1 MSLTVKKKLWKSKM
15 KKILCVLCALF
26 AITGCDR
33 EQSNKPVVK
42 IAFLYPMS
50 GDGAIFGA
58 TAKKISDWYISEFEK
73 NNPNAKY
80 KYEVIFEDAQWSA
93 SKTATLANKVIA
105 ADNADAMLSMT
116 SSQAMVMNPIAEKN
130 KVIQLSFAADPKAAH
145 GDFNFR
151 IATSAKNVAERTF
164 EYMNKNKLKT
174 FSTVVLTSDAG
185 SVAVIDEFKHVA
197 LENKNVKMKSAYSI
211 NPGDKNFDVMLAKI
225 KKESPDIL
233 VVEALPPES
242 DLFLRAMYRAN
253 VKIPVTGI
261 WTIPALTDKSLVNG
275 MWYVDDAAA
284 TPEFVKQ
291 FERVIGGKATNY
303 GEFAYTMLNV
313 LTNAWENADA
323 ESEHKPIPE
332 NVVKSIIENTE
343 GLKTPLGT
351 LTIDSDGGIAL
362 PGVMKQIKNGEQV
375 IIEE

>member
-1 MSLTVKKKLWKSKM
+1 M
-15 KKILCVLCALF
+15 KKILCILCALF
-26 AITGCDR
+26 AIAGCDR
-33 EQSNKPVVK
+33 EQSDKPVVK

-50 GDGAIFGA
+50 GDGAIFGE
-58 TAKKISDWYISEFEK
+58 TARKISDWYISDFEK

-80 KYEVIFEDAQWSA
+80 KYKAIFEDAQWSA

-105 ADNADAMLSMT
+105 VDNADAMLSMT
-116 SSQAMVMNPIAEKN
+116 SSQGMVLNPIAEKN
-130 KVIQLSFAADPKAAH
+130 KVIQLSFAANPEVAK

-151 IATSAKNVAERTF
+151 IATGASNVAEKTF
-164 EYMNKNKLKT
+164 EYMKKNNMKT

-185 SVAVIDEFKHVA
+185 SIAVVDEFKRMA
-197 LENKNVKMKSAYSI
+197 SKNKNVKMKSAYSI

-242 DLFLRAMYRAN
+242 DLFLRAMHRAN

-261 WTIPALTDKSLVNG
+261 WTIPALMDKSLAEG

-284 TPEFVKQ
+284 SPEFTEQ
-291 FERVIGGKATNY
+291 FEKIVGGKTSNY
-303 GEFAYTMLNV
+303 GEFVYTMLTV
-313 LTNAWENADA
+313 LTNAWEKADA
-323 ESEHKPIPE
+323 APGQKPTPE
-332 NVVKSIIENTE
+332 NVVKSIMENTDK
-343 GLKTPLGT
+343 LKAALGT
-351 LTIDSDGGIAL
+351 LSITPDGSIVL

-375 IIEE
+375 IIGE

>member
-1 MSLTVKKKLWKSKM
+1 MKKL
-15 KKILCVLCALF
+15 LCLLCALF
-26 AITGCDR
+26 AIAGCDR

-50 GDGAIFGA
+50 GDGAMFGY
-58 TAKKISDWYISEFEK
+58 TAQKVSDWYLSEFEK

-80 KYEVIFEDAQWSA
+80 KYRAIFEDAQWSA
-93 SKTATLANKVIA
+93 SKTATLANKVITV
-105 ADNADAMLSMT
+105 DNADAMLSMT
-116 SSQAMVMNPIAEKN
+116 SSQGMVMNPIAEQN
-130 KVIQLSFAADPKAAH
+130 KVIQLSFAADPKAAQ

-151 IATSAKNVAERTF
+151 IATSAKNVVERTF
-164 EYMNKNKLKT
+164 KYMKKNNMKT

-185 SVAVIDEFKHVA
+185 SVAVVDEFKRVA
-197 LENKNVKMKSAYSI
+197 SENKNVKMKSAYSI

-261 WTIPALTDKSLVNG
+261 WTIPALTDKSVAEG
-275 MWYVDDAAA
+275 MWYVDDATA
-284 TPEFVKQ
+284 TPEFMKQ

-323 ESEHKPIPE
+323 ESGQKPAPE
-332 NVVKSIIENTE
+332 NVVKSIMKNTN

-351 LTIDSDGGIAL
+351 LTIENDGSIAL

-375 IIEE
+375 IIEEK

>member
-1 MSLTVKKKLWKSKM
+1 MKKL
-15 KKILCVLCALF
+15 LCVLCMALSLC
-26 AITGCDR
+26 ACDK
-33 EQSNKPVVK
+33 QNNNPQNKPVVK

-50 GDGAIFGA
+50 GDGAVFGD

-80 KYEVIFEDAQWSA
+80 KYKAIFEDVQWSA
-93 SKTATLANKVIA
+93 SKTATLANKVIT

-116 SSQAMVMNPIAEKN
+116 SSQAMVMNPIAEQN
-130 KVIQLSFAADPKAAH
+130 KVIQLSFAADPKAAK
-145 GDFNFR
+145 GNFNFR

-185 SVAVIDEFKHVA
+185 SVAVVDEFKRVA
-197 LENKNVKMKSAYSI
+197 SKNKNVKMKSVYSI

-261 WTIPALTDKSLVNG
+261 WTIPALTDKSLVEG
-275 MWYVDDAAA
+275 MWYVDDAA
-284 TPEFVKQ
+284 TTQEFMKQ
-291 FERVIGGKATNY
+291 FEHVIGGKATNY

-313 LTNAWENADA
+313 LTNAWEKADT
-323 ESEHKPIPE
+323 ESGQKPAPE
-332 NVVKSIIENTE
+332 NVVKSIMKNTD

-351 LTIDSDGGIAL
+351 LTIDDDGGIAL

>member
-1 MSLTVKKKLWKSKM
+1 MKKL
-15 KKILCVLCALF
+15 LCIFCALF
-26 AITGCDR
+26 AIAGCDS
-33 EQSNKPVVK
+33 EKSDKPVVK

-50 GDGAIFGA
+50 GDGAIFGD

-80 KYEVIFEDAQWSA
+80 KYKAIFEDAQWSA
-93 SKTATLANKVIA
+93 SKTATLAQKVISV
-105 ADNADAMLSMT
+105 DHADAMLSMT
-116 SSQAMVMNPIAEKN
+116 SSQGMVMNPIAEQN
-130 KVIQLSFAADPKAAH
+130 KVIQLSFAADPKAAK

-185 SVAVIDEFKHVA
+185 SVAVIDEFKRVA
-197 LENKNVKMKSAYSI
+197 SKNKNVKMKSAYSI
-211 NPGDKNFDVMLAKI
+211 NPGDKNFDVMLTKI
-225 KKESPDIL
+225 KSEKPDIL
-233 VVEALPPES
+233 VIEALPPES
-242 DLFLRAMYRAN
+242 DLFLRAMHRASVN
-253 VKIPVTGI
+253 IPVTGI
-261 WTIPALTDKSLVNG
+261 WTIPALTDKSLAEG

-284 TPEFVKQ
+284 TPEFMKQ
-291 FERVIGGKATNY
+291 FEQVIGGTATNY
-303 GEFAYTMLNV
+303 GEFAYTMLNA
-313 LTNAWENADA
+313 LTNAWEKADA
-323 ESEHKPIPE
+323 EPGQKPIPE
-332 NVVKSIIENTE
+332 NVVKSIMENTN

-351 LTIDSDGGIAL
+351 LSIDADGGIAL